1 MTDGYLILHRYGFIY
16 NKYFPIVTFPCFD
29 YLLAFLFIYSANS
42 HTYMEVTGA
51 DGYVLIQKDK
61 MTKQLDVSRGIKQTQ
76 RNDSAYH

>member
-1 MTDGYLILHRYGFIY
+1 
-16 NKYFPIVTFPCFD
+16 
-29 YLLAFLFIYSANS
+29 
-42 HTYMEVTGA
+42 MEVTGA